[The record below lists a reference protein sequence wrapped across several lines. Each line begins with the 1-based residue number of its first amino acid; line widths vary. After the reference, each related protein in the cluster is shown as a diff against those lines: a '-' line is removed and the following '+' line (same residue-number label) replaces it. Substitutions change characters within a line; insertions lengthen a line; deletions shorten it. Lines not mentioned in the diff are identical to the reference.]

1 MRPHRPLASLLRVFG
16 SPASAALPSTLE
28 APHRLVSALRADF
41 RTRGA
46 STACQVAFEATR
58 VCERS
63 SASTI
68 ASECDTYGAAVAS
81 AAARGASYSEQ
92 SCSEASR
99 EPASQCRRGAA
110 ESAESA
116 EKTRG
121 WTVAVEGNI
130 GVGKSTVLSA
140 LGARLNSDVAL
151 RRAVTGGADVALQ
164 PEPLREWRNVRGSGE
179 NALDAFYKDP
189 KRFAY
194 TFQSLVF
201 ISRASQYRHGLQQ
214 HPSALRLC
222 ERSLFCDR
230 LVFAPAAVA
239 GGLFTPLEEALY
251 DSWVDAVLPMLP
263 GVVPDAFIYL
273 RADPSVCLQRL
284 KQRSRSEETS
294 VDLPYLQRL
303 HELYDRWFLEGSHR
317 TDPEHAAAPSFRAT
331 LDGALTHSALDG
343 VPGLV
348 VDCNQHIQQCDGDI
362 VEPRGDMGEGGER
375 LGKGAIMGS
384 GSGVAEALPGAK
396 SRAPFLS
403 PPPFP
408 SSPHPRSSTLETAMG
423 SAKRLKPRMWK
434 SAPLSQVQQIPTPS
448 SLSPMPDGAREA
460 AEAAHVEERV
470 RRGGASG
477 AHASSAEGD
486 PRRGKGKFL
495 PGSLIQ
501 STFNPVSYVYLLPP
515 PRPPS
520 SPAPLSPSSLHVQGV
535 DKSIRGEVWE
545 FLLGC
550 FSLESTAEERN
561 YVREARRERYQQL
574 LLQCQQM
581 HINVGS
587 GQWTL
592 PVFPFYPHIFLSP
605 LHPTP
610 PPCRERYQQLL
621 LQCQQMHSNVGSGHL
636 AFAVG
641 TRIMDVRIIHPGN
654 TPGNSGTTP
663 GSSTANVPSPATT
676 SPSGEAGGGGG
687 GGRAGGGSSSRSNTP
702 PDRSVLGGAGAR
714 SSASGGSSDLR
725 YPPSRQYSE
734 RGSAGSSTQLRL
746 DQLIE
751 EGGPRL
757 SSFSSFSF
765 SCDVDIFD
773 LDDPR
778 GLFVRPGGEE
788 EDEEDLEEEW
798 EGEGMEEMRAKWARE
813 RQRRV
818 DNLDKLRAQ
827 DALPGGGAGGAG
839 VGVAGGASSGVAG
852 VGAGTRAMGK
862 AEAGAPGIAASAGE
876 GPGGEDA
883 DGAAAGGLAA
893 AAVAAAAA
901 AAGGGGGAGAGG
913 GARAGA
919 HGEEDAPTGAQG
931 ARSGAGGQETGRR
944 PGEGGE
950 RGEDQSG
957 EGVRNR
963 RRAENRSFSRS
974 MSAQP
979 ERIGRRERREAE
991 GEESGQSGRGWFGD
1005 GMMEGSRESEGGE
1018 EGGGGQWDGGR
1029 GGARGGGRS
1038 ASSRKCGSS
1047 GGAFSA
1053 SGFSTSSSHPSAGT
1067 ALHHRAPVQDHYR
1080 SSESQKQQ
1088 YSDVPLAKSFS
1099 SSLPAVGGEGDVG
1112 SPMHAVSGADRWHAV
1127 SGGVGGGGGGMGQ
1140 GGEGGEDEGVEEGAG
1155 EGGWEGREGGAG
1167 GATDGGAGGRRLGK
1181 EGRPPAG
1188 ELGGV
1193 GAAQG
1198 AHKGGGEGGAG
1209 AAWVRGMK
1217 KAHKKLIGYLGASDS
1232 FGGREG
1238 VGAGGGV
1245 GVGTGGGG
1253 QGDGGG
1259 GGVLGG
1265 GKVVGKLGGEGH
1277 EGGVLGGGGG
1287 GAGGGRAG
1295 ARRRLRKVL
1304 SADWGST
1311 SLDELLGGKGLAASA
1326 STNLSSS
1333 SSQPTRP
1340 STAAGSTAGNAG
1352 GNAAGNAAGLASSG
1366 ITAPSPE
1373 PVAGAVAGPVAGAL
1387 AGPVAG
1393 SMEGGEVWGMVRSG
1407 SQGLGQHGRESALG
1421 SRERMSFGGG
1431 GDIVDGRE
1439 RDKGREGEGEREGER
1454 EGKDERDVWEALQA
1468 RSSLSGG
1475 TAASGAAGGDGP
1487 AAAGAVSV
1495 GVSGVDDFTAGAAG
1509 GERESAEDAD
1519 PAPIA
1524 AGCAIGRS
1532 VGGRGAPGEAS
1543 LRVWYSGGEGRAE
1556 GRGAERAPDG
1566 AGRLEG
1572 VREGRVGE
1580 DRGAGAVVGPSP
1592 LPATAA
1598 VADAAAGAG
1607 VLGGVGAAGTAER
1620 VGTDARGAVGGTEQE
1635 QSREEVEGP
1644 STPKGMGE
1652 GRATAR
1658 AGKSRVTAQR
1668 GASRGEESGGVS
1680 GEKGDGEGQGS
1691 MEQGAG
1697 AAGAGG
1703 AGGAGGGGGEGGAG
1717 IGVEESVLEGIHTSA
1732 STGGGSQAAEQRQSI
1747 LQAYMQRKSFNGKN
1761 PTAEQEEEGKGGEG
1775 AEGGEEEGG
1784 QKAQLT
1790 VDPVVAARLGVTVE
1804 RVADWLW
1811 TLHKISV
1818 DVERT
1823 DTHMAFYQAERNRA
1837 TMCDILA
1844 VHAWIDPATGFC
1856 QGMCDIL
1863 SPFIM
1868 LYAHPAD
1875 AFWCFEC
1882 LFSRIRH
1889 NFVLEGPVGIL
1900 RQLAVLRD
1908 VVALVDPELA
1918 SHLEELGAD
1927 NFMFA
1932 FRMLLVLFRR
1942 ELPLVDVIVMWEM
1955 MWAADFDSRMASV
1968 LLHHPPEGL
1977 NLVAEPHTWSTGP
1990 LPPLDSPTNDA
2001 ATTPV
2006 PFSTASNQ
2014 GSGSS
2019 LGGFDVMGLGGGRR
2033 GGIWRSGQLTA
2044 QDVEGGASLMSQW
2057 GEARVGDE
2065 DLAVFCVAAIL
2076 RVNRKR
2082 LLLVEGSD
2090 EAIKWGEAW
2099 VGDEDLAMF
2108 GVAAILRVNRKRL
2121 LVVEGSD
2128 EAIKVGLAF

>member
-1 MRPHRPLASLLRVFG
+1 MRPHRPLASLLRVLS
-16 SPASAALPSTLE
+16 SPGTAARPSPLE
-28 APHRLVSALRADF
+28 APRLLVSAVGADSG
-41 RTRGA
+41 TRGA
-46 STACQVAFEATR
+46 ATACQVAPDANRESERAGGSARSTECAT
-58 VCERS
+58 
-63 SASTI
+63 
-68 ASECDTYGAAVAS
+68 DGAAA
-81 AAARGASYSEQ
+81 AIGAARGASYIEPS
-92 SCSEASR
+92 SIEASR
-99 EPASQCRRGAA
+99 EPTSHGRRRAA
-110 ESAESA
+110 ERARGWTGSGAERA
-116 EKTRG
+116 RG
-121 WTVAVEGNI
+121 WTVAMEGNI
-130 GVGKSTVLSA
+130 GSEPRFFLS
-140 LGARLNSDVAL
+140 LPIFSPLIPTPSLSQPHLPFPPPNSPRRPPHFPPLPSPPPPPLPPPPRSSRSSDVAL
-151 RRAVTGGADVALQ
+151 RRAVTGSADVALQ
-164 PEPLREWRNVRGSGE
+164 PEPLREWRNVKGSGE

-201 ISRASQYRHGLQQ
+201 ISRASQYHHGLQQ

-263 GVVPDAFIYL
+263 GVLPDAFIYL

-284 KQRSRSEETS
+284 QKRSRSEETS
-294 VDLPYLQRL
+294 VDLPYLQCL

-317 TDPEHAAAPSFRAT
+317 TDREHAAGTTPLATSGLLVLRA
-331 LDGALTHSALDG
+331 DWS
-343 VPGLV
+343 
-348 VDCNQHIQQCDGDI
+348 
-362 VEPRGDMGEGGER
+362 MGR
-375 LGKGAIMGS
+375 
-384 GSGVAEALPGAK
+384 
-396 SRAPFLS
+396 
-403 PPPFP
+403 
-408 SSPHPRSSTLETAMG
+408 
-423 SAKRLKPRMWK
+423 AKRLKPRMWK
-434 SAPLSQVQQIPTPS
+434 SAF
-448 SLSPMPDGAREA
+448 D
-460 AEAAHVEERV
+460 
-470 RRGGASG
+470 
-477 AHASSAEGD
+477 AEGRLVRM
-486 PRRGKGKFL
+486 PQVLKAILEG
-495 PGSLIQ
+495 
-501 STFNPVSYVYLLPP
+501 
-515 PRPPS
+515 
-520 SPAPLSPSSLHVQGV
+520 GV

-561 YVREARRERYQQL
+561 YVREAR
-574 LLQCQQM
+574 
-581 HINVGS
+581 
-587 GQWTL
+587 
-592 PVFPFYPHIFLSP
+592 
-605 LHPTP
+605 
-610 PPCRERYQQLL
+610 RERYQQLL

-663 GSSTANVPSPATT
+663 GSSTASIPSPATT
-676 SPSGEAGGGGG
+676 SPSGEARGSGG

-725 YPPSRQYSE
+725 FPPSRQYSE

-765 SCDVDIFD
+765 SCDVDVFD

-788 EDEEDLEEEW
+788 EDEEDLEEW
-798 EGEGMEEMRAKWARE
+798 EGEGQEGMRDTDEEEEEEEGLDGGGEAGREGEKGRQGGGGGVGEGKGERGGKGEGVEGEKGGRGGFKDSPNGKRAGKEEQGTGKGEGAGGREARERKKAELRRRSEDVDRRPGGSAAESSRGGKGGGGGGQGGGQGGAQGAGQGGGQVGPGEGMEEMRAKWARE

-827 DALPGGGAGGAG
+827 DSMPGGGGAGGGAG
-839 VGVAGGASSGVAG
+839 GGGTGGAGGANSGVAGGGP
-852 VGAGTRAMGK
+852 GTRARGK
-862 AEAGAPGIAASAGE
+862 AEAGASGIGASGVE
-876 GPGGEDA
+876 GLGGEDA
-883 DGAAAGGLAA
+883 DGAAGGLAA

-901 AAGGGGGAGAGG
+901 AAEGGKGAGAGG

-950 RGEDQSG
+950 RGEDPSG
-957 EGVRNR
+957 EGARNR

-979 ERIGRRERREAE
+979 ERIGRRERREVE

-1018 EGGGGQWDGGR
+1018 EGGEGSGVEEGGEHEGGEKR
-1029 GGARGGGRS
+1029 KQQKVRWTRLLQGVVKDVKKKESKLPTSISILDSPSGPS
-1038 ASSRKCGSS
+1038 ASSGSS

-1053 SGFSTSSSHPSAGT
+1053 SGFSTSSSHPSVGT
-1067 ALHHRAPVQDHYR
+1067 ALHHRAPAQDHYR
-1080 SSESQKQQ
+1080 SSDSQKQQ

-1099 SSLPAVGGEGDVG
+1099 SSLPAVGGEADVG
-1112 SPMHAVSGADRWHAV
+1112 SPMHAAAGADRWHNV
-1127 SGGVGGGGGGMGQ
+1127 SGGGGGGGGGMGQ
-1140 GGEGGEDEGVEEGAG
+1140 GGEGGEPGEDEGVEEGAG
-1155 EGGWEGREGGAG
+1155 EAGWEGGAG
-1167 GATDGGAGGRRLGK
+1167 GGTDGGAGGRRLGK
-1181 EGRPPAG
+1181 EGRPPPAG

-1198 AHKGGGEGGAG
+1198 AHRGGGEGGAG

-1232 FGGREG
+1232 LGGREG
-1238 VGAGGGV
+1238 GGGGGGV
-1245 GVGTGGGG
+1245 GAGGGGG

-1265 GKVVGKLGGEGH
+1265 GKVAGKLGGEGH
-1277 EGGVLGGGGG
+1277 EGGALGGVAGGGGVGGGGG
-1287 GAGGGRAG
+1287 GGGGRAG

-1311 SLDELLGGKGLAASA
+1311 SLDELLGGKGLAPSA

-1333 SSQPTRP
+1333 SSQPSRP
-1340 STAAGSTAGNAG
+1340 STAVSSST
-1352 GNAAGNAAGLASSG
+1352 AAGNASGNAPGASGSG
-1366 ITAPSPE
+1366 SCASIP
-1373 PVAGAVAGPVAGAL
+1373 AGAVAGPVAGAV

-1431 GDIVDGRE
+1431 GDIVEERE
-1439 RDKGREGEGEREGER
+1439 RKGEREGER
-1454 EGKDERDVWEALQA
+1454 EREGRDERDVWDALQA
-1468 RSSLSGG
+1468 RNAPGGGTSLSGAADGDG
-1475 TAASGAAGGDGP
+1475 TAVAGAGASSVGVSASAAA
-1487 AAAGAVSV
+1487 AAAGA
-1495 GVSGVDDFTAGAAG
+1495 A
-1509 GERESAEDAD
+1509 ERE
-1519 PAPIA
+1519 
-1524 AGCAIGRS
+1524 GL
-1532 VGGRGAPGEAS
+1532 V
-1543 LRVWYSGGEGRAE
+1543 
-1556 GRGAERAPDG
+1556 
-1566 AGRLEG
+1566 
-1572 VREGRVGE
+1572 
-1580 DRGAGAVVGPSP
+1580 GAGAVG
-1592 LPATAA
+1592 L
-1598 VADAAAGAG
+1598 
-1607 VLGGVGAAGTAER
+1607 
-1620 VGTDARGAVGGTEQE
+1620 TEQE
-1635 QSREEVEGP
+1635 QSQEEIEGP

-1658 AGKSRVTAQR
+1658 AGKSIVIVQR

-1691 MEQGAG
+1691 IEQGAG
-1697 AAGAGG
+1697 AA
-1703 AGGAGGGGGEGGAG
+1703 GAGGGGGEGGAG
-1717 IGVEESVLEGIHTSA
+1717 IPVEESALEGIHTSA

-1761 PTAEQEEEGKGGEG
+1761 PTAEQVWAWILGHDDDEEGEGGVEGRGEGGGEVRGGAGGGSEKGSRGSRGSRGSSGGVEKDGGEGGGAGAGRGEGGDGVEESGKEEEGKGGEG
-1775 AEGGEEEGG
+1775 VQGGEEEGG

-1823 DTHMAFYQAERNRA
+1823 DRHMAFYQAERNRA

-1868 LYAHPAD
+1868 LYGHPAD

-1918 SHLEELGAD
+1918 GHLEELGAD

-2090 EAIKWGEAW
+2090 EAIK
-2099 VGDEDLAMF
+2099 MF
-2108 GVAAILRVNRKRL
+2108 NDVE
-2121 LVVEGSD
+2121 LVLDVVSCIHL
-2128 EAIKVGLAF
+2128 AIKLRTKYFRKAPRGIRAR

>member
-423 SAKRLKPRMWK
+423 RAKRLKPRMWK
-434 SAPLSQVQQIPTPS
+434 SAF
-448 SLSPMPDGAREA
+448 D
-460 AEAAHVEERV
+460 
-470 RRGGASG
+470 
-477 AHASSAEGD
+477 AEGRLVRM
-486 PRRGKGKFL
+486 PQVLKAILEG
-495 PGSLIQ
+495 
-501 STFNPVSYVYLLPP
+501 
-515 PRPPS
+515 
-520 SPAPLSPSSLHVQGV
+520 GV

-581 HINVGS
+581 H
-587 GQWTL
+587 
-592 PVFPFYPHIFLSP
+592 
-605 LHPTP
+605 
-610 PPCRERYQQLL
+610 
-621 LQCQQMHSNVGSGHL
+621 SNVGSGHL

-654 TPGNSGTTP
+654 TP
-663 GSSTANVPSPATT
+663 
-676 SPSGEAGGGGG
+676 
-687 GGRAGGGSSSRSNTP
+687 
-702 PDRSVLGGAGAR
+702 
-714 SSASGGSSDLR
+714 
-725 YPPSRQYSE
+725 
-734 RGSAGSSTQLRL
+734 
-746 DQLIE
+746 
-751 EGGPRL
+751 
-757 SSFSSFSF
+757 
-765 SCDVDIFD
+765 
-773 LDDPR
+773 
-778 GLFVRPGGEE
+778 
-788 EDEEDLEEEW
+788 
-798 EGEGMEEMRAKWARE
+798 
-813 RQRRV
+813 
-818 DNLDKLRAQ
+818 
-827 DALPGGGAGGAG
+827 
-839 VGVAGGASSGVAG
+839 
-852 VGAGTRAMGK
+852 
-862 AEAGAPGIAASAGE
+862 
-876 GPGGEDA
+876 
-883 DGAAAGGLAA
+883 
-893 AAVAAAAA
+893 
-901 AAGGGGGAGAGG
+901 
-913 GARAGA
+913 
-919 HGEEDAPTGAQG
+919 
-931 ARSGAGGQETGRR
+931 
-944 PGEGGE
+944 
-950 RGEDQSG
+950 
-957 EGVRNR
+957 
-963 RRAENRSFSRS
+963 
-974 MSAQP
+974 
-979 ERIGRRERREAE
+979 
-991 GEESGQSGRGWFGD
+991 
-1005 GMMEGSRESEGGE
+1005 
-1018 EGGGGQWDGGR
+1018 
-1029 GGARGGGRS
+1029 
-1038 ASSRKCGSS
+1038 GSS

-1140 GGEGGEDEGVEEGAG
+1140 GGEGGEDEGLEEGAG

-1352 GNAAGNAAGLASSG
+1352 GNAAGNAAGLASSGTPIPGHLSTHSHSSTPPRSTSSAAASPSPSSALLPPSSSSILSHRPDSAGSSSSSRRSRSAGMTLVDFAG

-1635 QSREEVEGP
+1635 QSREEAMMMRRRGR
-1644 STPKGMGE
+1644 GGWMGE
-1652 GRATAR
+1652 EREERRRGE
-1658 AGKSRVTAQR
+1658 AQVVGVRR
-1668 GASRGEESGGVS
+1668 GAE
-1680 GEKGDGEGQGS
+1680 
-1691 MEQGAG
+1691 
-1697 AAGAGG
+1697 GAGG
-1703 AGGAGGGGGEGGAG
+1703 AGGVGGAAEGWRGMGRRVEGGGVGRGEGGEGGD
-1717 IGVEESVLEGIHTSA
+1717 GVEES
-1732 STGGGSQAAEQRQSI
+1732 
-1747 LQAYMQRKSFNGKN
+1747 GK
-1761 PTAEQEEEGKGGEG
+1761 EEEGKGGEG

-2090 EAIKWGEAW
+2090 EAIKMFNDVELVLDVVSCIHLAIKLRTKYFRKSVAEEARGYLEKAEEDFLQFTQHLGRALILTTIPGVVLETLRELSGSRVQGWDVVWFCWAAGLVLGCMVGVGEVMQKHQRRRAAARLPPRRVVLTGGSRGLGKAMAREFLLAGDDVLLTSRSEQGVEEALRALQQDTWHITGRAPVAVLVKAGSNRMESTQSSREVWELPQAHGVQQQEKQRHEQQRVVGIACDVRSASDVQMLADVARQELGRVNIWVNNAGTNPMAKPFADFEDHELEQVVSTNLLGSLLCTRAAMRLMQQQPPSLPHQTTGHVFNLEGAGSWGGATPQYAAYGATKCALRQLGASLVEEGRLEGSERGRE
-2099 VGDEDLAMF
+2099 VGTGVGNDSRREGGSEGASGGGVEKGGGRRGRVGIHAASPGLVLTDLLLSGAT
-2108 GVAAILRVNRKRL
+2108 VANKQAFNIVGEHPETVARVLVPQMRTVRGTGSTVSYLTPPRIVLAILSAWMRRGRWFDQQAVYATEAQRL
-2121 LVVEGSD
+2121 RAWAEGRDRS
-2128 EAIKVGLAF
+2128 AIGAAMDAVPSIAWLSLASILPLSVSHIAAGAGRNSGT